1 MKYDSVK
8 ILREVTSGF
17 INRLQGGW
25 EIEMGKN
32 PKGTLISII
41 QLGTCSPLL
50 SSSTVWLLISVFVDV
65 KLKLLSFDTDA
76 HFLQLQ

>member
-1 MKYDSVK
+1 M
-8 ILREVTSGF
+8 
-17 INRLQGGW
+17 NRLQGGC

-32 PKGTLISII
+32 PKGTLLISII
-41 QLGTCSPLL
+41 QLCTCSPLL

>member
-1 MKYDSVK
+1 MTVK

-17 INRLQGGW
+17 MNRLQRGW
-25 EIEMGKN
+25 EIKMGKN
-32 PKGTLISII
+32 PKGTLLISII
-41 QLGTCSPLL
+41 QLGTCSLLL